1 MTVVSVIDYR
11 LLAWMKGQRM
21 VEFRLDNVQIGA
33 SVADKDEAIRKVAA
47 LLEKN
52 GCVQAGYAE
61 SMMRRELLA
70 NTYLGQGIA
79 IPHGVPEDR
88 DRIRKTGVAVL
99 QIPGGVD
106 WQTGDTARLV
116 IGIAARSDE
125 HLQVLARITDLL
137 TDPERA
143 ELLASTTRPEE
154 IVAAL
159 TESASPVSI
168 AAALPPESAERIEAM
183 VGPAH
188 GLHARP
194 ATRFSEKARGF
205 SSTIRVWFKDKN
217 ADGKSM
223 ASLLQL
229 GAGHGENLLITAEG
243 ADARQ
248 ALVILK
254 EQMEAAEAEEVAA
267 RRPERAH
274 HWKPSHEENCLHG
287 IAISPGLVIGHVHW
301 LDEDSMETSAPTE
314 SPIVEKMQLQ
324 QALEAARKELDA
336 LSAGVKSRGSADAA
350 TIFAAQAQLLDDAET
365 MRRIERKID
374 LVPSASYAWKEEMD
388 ALAGR
393 LASSENAI
401 TAARATDVRDI
412 TGRVL
417 RLLREIQQQQRES
430 LRYDS
435 SEPAIWLAR
444 EMTPSQAAALDAKSV
459 AGFCTAEG
467 SATSHF
473 AILARSLEI
482 PAMTGM
488 SDDFYQ
494 LHEGDLVILDA
505 VNGILYRDPLAVDLA
520 AAERAREEL
529 ADHAAQMHGR
539 RFQPAILGGDVRVE
553 VCANIGKLS
562 EIPQALDAGG
572 EGVGL
577 LRTEFLFLDRETAPD
592 EEEQYETYRK
602 MLETLD
608 GLPLVLRT
616 LDIGGDKPVPYI
628 NQGEEQNPFL
638 GVRGIR
644 LCMQHRDLFRTQ
656 LRAAFRASAYGNL
669 KIMFPMIASSDEMR
683 AARQFADKVRNELGA
698 APIEIG
704 TMIEVPAA
712 AIMADEIA
720 AYADFF
726 SIGTND
732 LTQYVLAMD
741 RGNAQLAKQA
751 HGLHPAVLR
760 MIERTVSGAKKR
772 DRWVGVC
779 GGLAGEPGGAL
790 VLAGLGVRELS
801 VSIPAISS
809 IKDTLRNWD
818 MNHVERL
825 AQSALAC
832 EDLEQVRALLQ
843 RQGVQ
848 A

>member
-1 MTVVSVIDYR
+1 
-11 LLAWMKGQRM
+11 M
-21 VEFRLDNVQIGA
+21 VEFRLDNVQTGA
-33 SVADKDEAIRKVAA
+33 SAADKDEAIRKVAA

-88 DRIRKTGVAVL
+88 DKIRKTGIAVL

-106 WQTGDTARLV
+106 WQPGDTARLI

-137 TDPERA
+137 TEPERA
-143 ELLASTTRPEE
+143 ERLAHTTQPEE

-159 TESASPVSI
+159 AGSAPSASV
-168 AAALPPESAERIEAM
+168 AAMALPEDAEKIEAR

-194 ATRFSEKARGF
+194 ATQFAEKARGF
-205 SSTIRVWFKDKN
+205 SAAVRVWFNGKN

-229 GAGHGENLLITAEG
+229 GAAHGAQLLITAEG
-243 ADARQ
+243 EDARQ
-248 ALVILK
+248 ALVALK
-254 EQMEAAEAEEVAA
+254 EQMEMPEVEETVA
-267 RRPERAH
+267 RRPERTH
-274 HWKPSHEENCLHG
+274 SWKPSQEENCLRG
-287 IAISPGLVIGHVHW
+287 IAISPGLAIGHVHW
-301 LDEDSMETSAPTE
+301 LDEDQMETSAPTE
-314 SPIVEKMQLQ
+314 SPMVEKMQLQ
-324 QALEAARKELDA
+324 QAFEAARKELEA
-336 LSAGVKSRGSADAA
+336 LSSAVKSRGSADAS
-350 TIFAAQAQLLDDAET
+350 TIFAAQAQLFDDAE
-365 MRRIERKID
+365 MLRRIERKID

-393 LASSENAI
+393 LASSDNPV

-417 RLLREIQQQQRES
+417 RLLREIQQQQREAY
-430 LRYDS
+430 RNDS
-435 SEPAIWLAR
+435 SEPAILLAK
-444 EMTPSQAAALDAKSV
+444 ELTPSQAAAMDAKSV
-459 AGFCTAEG
+459 VGFCTAEG

-488 SDDFYQ
+488 SDAFYNV
-494 LHEGDLVILDA
+494 HEGDLVILDA
-505 VNGILYRDPLAVDLA
+505 VNGILYRNPLAVDLA

-529 ADHAAQMHGR
+529 ADHTAQVYAR
-539 RFQPAILGGDVRVE
+539 RYQPAILGGDVRVE
-553 VCANIGKLS
+553 VCANIGTLS
-562 EIPQALDAGG
+562 DVTQALEVGG

-577 LRTEFLFLDRETAPD
+577 LRTEFLFLDRATAPD

-602 MLETLD
+602 MLGALA

-628 NQGEEQNPFL
+628 HQGEEQNPFL

-656 LRAAFRASAYGNL
+656 LRAAFRASAHGNL
-669 KIMFPMIASSDEMR
+669 KIMFPMIASADEMR
-683 AARQFADKVRNELGA
+683 AARGFADEVRAEIGA
-698 APIEIG
+698 APVEIG

-712 AIMADEIA
+712 AIMAEEIA
-720 AYADFF
+720 RYADFF

-760 MIERTVSGAKKR
+760 MIERTVAGARKH
-772 DRWVGVC
+772 DRWTGVC

-801 VSIPAISS
+801 VSIPAIAS
-809 IKDTLRNWD
+809 IKDTLRNWNITD
-818 MNHVERL
+818 AERL
-825 AQSALAC
+825 AQQALAC
-832 EDLEQVRALLQ
+832 EDLDQVRALLGK
-843 RQGVQ
+843 QGVQ

>member
-1 MTVVSVIDYR
+1 
-11 LLAWMKGQRM
+11 M
-21 VEFRLDNVQIGA
+21 VEFRLDNVQIGVR
-33 SVADKDEAIRKVAA
+33 SVDKAEAIRKVAA

-52 GCVQAGYAE
+52 GCVQAGYAA
-61 SMMRRELLA
+61 SMMQRELLA

-79 IPHGVPEDR
+79 IPHGIPEDR
-88 DRIRKTGVAVL
+88 DKIRKTGVAVL
-99 QIPGGVD
+99 QIPDGVD
-106 WQTGDTARLV
+106 WQTGNTVRLV

-143 ELLASTTRPEE
+143 EQLARTDHPEE

-159 TESASPVSI
+159 TENRSPISSSAGIP
-168 AAALPPESAERIEAM
+168 AEGAEKIEAL

-194 ATRFSEKARGF
+194 ATQFAEKARGF
-205 SSTIRVWFKDKN
+205 SSKIRVWMKDKN

-229 GAGHGENLLITAEG
+229 GAEHGVQLLITAEG
-243 ADARQ
+243 EDARQ
-248 ALVILK
+248 ALIVLK
-254 EQMEAAEAEEVAA
+254 AQMEATESEEASV
-267 RRPERAH
+267 RRPERRH
-274 HWKPSHEENCLHG
+274 RWKPSREENCLRG
-287 IAISPGLVIGHVHW
+287 IAISPGLAIGHVHW
-301 LDEDSMETSAPTE
+301 LGEDSMETSAPTE
-314 SPIVEKMQLQ
+314 SPVVEKMQLQ
-324 QALEAARKELDA
+324 QALSAARGELET
-336 LSAGVKSRGSADAA
+336 LSAEVKSRGTADAS
-350 TIFAAQAQLLDDAET
+350 TIFVAQAQLLDDAET
-365 MRRIERKID
+365 LRRIERKID

-388 ALAGR
+388 ALAER

-435 SEPAIWLAR
+435 SEPAIWLAK
-444 EMTPSQAAALDAKSV
+444 EMTPSQAATMDAQSV
-459 AGFCTAEG
+459 AGFCTVEG

-473 AILARSLEI
+473 AILARSLGI
-482 PAMTGM
+482 PAMTGV
-488 SDDFYQ
+488 SDVIYQ
-494 LHEGDLVILDA
+494 LHEGDVVVLDA
-505 VNGILYRDPLAVDLA
+505 VNGILYRDPSALDLA
-520 AAERAREEL
+520 EAEKARAEL
-529 ADHAAQMHGR
+529 ADETAQVYGR
-539 RFQPAILGGDVRVE
+539 RFRPAILDGDMRVE

-562 EIPQALDAGG
+562 EIPQALEAGG

-592 EEEQYETYRK
+592 EEEQYDTYRR
-602 MLETLD
+602 MLEALD

-628 NQGEEQNPFL
+628 NQGTEQNPFL

-656 LRAAFRASAYGNL
+656 LRAAFRAAEYGDL
-669 KIMFPMIASSDEMR
+669 KIMFPMVASANEMR
-683 AARQFADKVRNELGA
+683 AARAFADEIRVELGA

-760 MIERTVSGAKKR
+760 MIERTVQGAKKHG
-772 DRWVGVC
+772 RWVGVC

-801 VSIPAISS
+801 VSIPAIAS
-809 IKDTLRNWD
+809 IKDTLCNWSIGAAQG
-818 MNHVERL
+818 L
-825 AQSALAC
+825 ARQALAC
-832 EDLEQVRALLQ
+832 EDLEQVRGLL
-843 RQGVQ
+843 RGQGVQ